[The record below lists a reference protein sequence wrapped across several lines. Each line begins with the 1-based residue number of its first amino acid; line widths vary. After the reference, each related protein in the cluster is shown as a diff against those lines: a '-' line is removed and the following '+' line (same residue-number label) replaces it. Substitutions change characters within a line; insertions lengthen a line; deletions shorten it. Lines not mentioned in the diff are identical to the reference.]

1 MAYLAR
7 PIAAKRG
14 VVKKKKSKK
23 RGNKRQKCG
32 ANAHWSILFY
42 EKEFTSLT
50 LFLLFISKII
60 ATRANLS
67 NYHLISRFR
76 RKIPK
81 RKLKLYSLSTLS
93 IPFYYFYRSY
103 HDRYSVSASQYS
115 ILIKNRYTRTSKVS
129 SKILGVA
136 TSLQLTTTNL
146 YALPSSISGLT
157 NTQRRIVAPYS
168 PWTISNYVATHRSN
182 SVCSLNVHRA
192 QRRTTNEFQG
202 GKKKNLKLEARE
214 KEEGTVVIDFLP

>member
-1 MAYLAR
+1 M
-7 PIAAKRG
+7 
-14 VVKKKKSKK
+14 
-23 RGNKRQKCG
+23 
-32 ANAHWSILFY
+32 
-42 EKEFTSLT
+42 

-115 ILIKNRYTRTSKVS
+115 ILIKNRYNRTSKVS

-202 GKKKNLKLEARE
+202 GKKKKLKLEG
-214 KEEGTVVIDFLP
+214 EEGTVVIDFLP